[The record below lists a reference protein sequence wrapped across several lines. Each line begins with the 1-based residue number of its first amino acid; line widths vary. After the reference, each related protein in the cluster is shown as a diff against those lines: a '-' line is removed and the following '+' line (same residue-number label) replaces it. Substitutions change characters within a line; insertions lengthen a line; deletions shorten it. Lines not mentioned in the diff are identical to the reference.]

1 MAAIPKMAV
10 IYLLA
15 VLITNEY
22 IHQLHLVFH
31 ISTLTTGINKI
42 LLPERQKKNLQLYG
56 IFPKMNVIVI
66 SEN

>member
-42 LLPERQKKNLQLYG
+42 LLPERQKKKTCSYMAFFLR
-56 IFPKMNVIVI
+56 
-66 SEN
+66 